1 MAVQMEMPMEK
12 TEAAGSMRVGLGYDS
27 HRFDHQRTLRLCGV
41 EVPNTP
47 GLAGH
52 SDADCALHAL
62 TDALLGA
69 AGMPDIGELFP
80 PTDER
85 YRGADS
91 TGLLKQALERIR
103 ERHSGFRVVNIDLVI
118 IAETPRIAPH
128 KPAMRRRLA
137 ELLEVDEGA
146 VSLKGKTNEGMGWVG
161 EAEGIAAWCAV
172 LAAL

>member
-1 MAVQMEMPMEK
+1 MSEK
-12 TEAAGSMRVGLGYDS
+12 AGKPDQCVRIGLGYDS
-27 HRFDHQRTLRLCGV
+27 HRFDHGRKLMLCGV
-41 EVPNTP
+41 EVPNHP

-80 PTDER
+80 PNDER

-91 TGLLKQALERIR
+91 SGLLRRALERIR
-103 ERHSGFRVVNIDLVI
+103 EKHPDFRVVNIDLVI
-118 IAETPRIAPH
+118 IAETPRVVPL

-137 ELLEVDEGA
+137 ELLAIDEGA

-161 EAEGIAAWCAV
+161 EAEGIAAWCAA

>member
-1 MAVQMEMPMEK
+1 MTDEFEKAAV
-12 TEAAGSMRVGLGYDS
+12 AGPTIGSPRVGLGYDS
-27 HRFDHQRTLRLCGV
+27 HRFDHGRKLMLCGV
-41 EVPNTP
+41 EVPNHP

-80 PTDER
+80 PSDPQ

-91 TGLLKQALERIR
+91 SGLLKTALGCIR
-103 ERHSGFRVVNIDLVI
+103 EKHPAYRVMNIDLVI
-118 IAETPRIAPH
+118 IAETPRVAPL

-137 ELLEVDEGA
+137 ELLGIDEGA

-161 EAEGIAAWCAV
+161 NAEGIAAWCVV